1 MSARPHSAPT
11 AWSSAHC
18 FGEDGEDM
26 GTYDFRT
33 LVSDCPPGLVLPLVA
48 GLAMA
53 AGPGGRWRRRAS
65 VRRGADIVRAF
76 AREIVTLYPQLDAIG
91 DLSPEM
97 YRTWFRE
104 VRSRSVWPGLIV
116 SVRNLLGETDG
127 VPRETLQE
135 VRTMSASKPDH
146 GASGPYPRS
155 ESRRIGS
162 ALRAGAFAG
171 YARVAPNDELLAQ
184 YRAGEEPPDAPRWE
198 LNGEVYS
205 RGEFLQYL
213 ALNGRLPD
221 AYLAAR
227 HVEQVPVRAAF
238 GCGPEVGTRAALF
251 PTTSEIFAVAA
262 LIAYER
268 GWNRGS
274 ILALDLSKAERL
286 DDGAGGRAAYRI
298 ELDKPRRGPGRRHTP
313 VILTGRQARW
323 WEMAVALTQ
332 PARDTLAVLG
342 HPTTQLLIATSQARK
357 TVHPTH
363 LFITDWQAW
372 SLGAL
377 SWHRKAQLVA
387 DDGGELSV
395 TFPRL
400 RKTWLGMHRRPSQ
413 NTREVL
419 EQSYLRHD
427 PEVLEI
433 ARGQVE
439 QEQTDMV
446 AEAKRS
452 LVRSISTDDLA
463 AAQSGVD
470 GGSGLSP
477 AQARDIALGHLDTP
491 GAVSCLD
498 IHHSPHPEDDGG
510 VCTASPLMCLKC
522 PNAVSTPAHRPKQ
535 LALAQALVNA
545 AAALYGTSRDGQY
558 DLHLLRVRS
567 LIEQATPAEIKE
579 ARSAITAGHIEVAE
593 RLLRREFDVW

>member
-11 AWSSAHC
+11 AWSSARC

-205 RGEFLQYL
+205 KGGVPAIPRAQ
-213 ALNGRLPD
+213 RK
-221 AYLAAR
+221 AAR
-227 HVEQVPVRAAF
+227 
-238 GCGPEVGTRAALF
+238 C
-251 PTTSEIFAVAA
+251 I
-262 LIAYER
+262 
-268 GWNRGS
+268 
-274 ILALDLSKAERL
+274 
-286 DDGAGGRAAYRI
+286 
-298 ELDKPRRGPGRRHTP
+298 PG
-313 VILTGRQARW
+313 
-323 WEMAVALTQ
+323 
-332 PARDTLAVLG
+332 
-342 HPTTQLLIATSQARK
+342 SQAR
-357 TVHPTH
+357 
-363 LFITDWQAW
+363 
-372 SLGAL
+372 GA
-377 SWHRKAQLVA
+377 STCARGV
-387 DDGGELSV
+387 
-395 TFPRL
+395 RL
-400 RKTWLGMHRRPSQ
+400 RSRGRHASGTLPDHVRNIRRGSSHCLRTRVESRVHSGPRSQ
-413 NTREVL
+413 
-419 EQSYLRHD
+419 Q
-427 PEVLEI
+427 
-433 ARGQVE
+433 G
-439 QEQTDMV
+439 
-446 AEAKRS
+446 
-452 LVRSISTDDLA
+452 
-463 AAQSGVD
+463 
-470 GGSGLSP
+470 
-477 AQARDIALGHLDTP
+477 
-491 GAVSCLD
+491 
-498 IHHSPHPEDDGG
+498 
-510 VCTASPLMCLKC
+510 
-522 PNAVSTPAHRPKQ
+522 
-535 LALAQALVNA
+535 
-545 AAALYGTSRDGQY
+545 GTSR
-558 DLHLLRVRS
+558 
-567 LIEQATPAEIKE
+567 
-579 ARSAITAGHIEVAE
+579 
-593 RLLRREFDVW
+593 